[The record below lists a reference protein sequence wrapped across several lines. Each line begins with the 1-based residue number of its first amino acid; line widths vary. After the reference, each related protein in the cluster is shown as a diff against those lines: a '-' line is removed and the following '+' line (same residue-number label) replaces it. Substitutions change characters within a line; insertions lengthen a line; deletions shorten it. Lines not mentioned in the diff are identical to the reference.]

1 MYKRL
6 NELSF
11 VIGVFF
17 LIVAV
22 ILLVNGLVNDKANS
36 NLTFYTAGGFVLFGI
51 FMVLTK
57 SKPD

>member
-17 LIVAV
+17 LIVAL
-22 ILLVNGLVNDKANS
+22 ILFVNGLVNEKANS